1 MDVPSDFM
9 HTTMGPK
16 YPKVH
21 MALQGKLEEIM
32 VKVYPNL
39 YREFVSTDSNGSLIF
54 YVEMKKVL
62 YVIIKPAL
70 PLYLNMV

>member
-16 YPKVH
+16 EPKVH

-39 YREFVSTDSNGSLIF
+39 YRELVSTDSRGRLIF
-54 YVEMKKVL
+54 YVKMKKAL
-62 YVIIKPAL
+62 YRIIKPAL
-70 PLYLNMV
+70 PLYLNLI

>member
-16 YPKVH
+16 EPKVH

-39 YREFVSTDSNGSLIF
+39 YRELVSTDSRGRLIF
-54 YVEMKKVL
+54 YVKMKKPSTEL
-62 YVIIKPAL
+62 
-70 PLYLNMV
+70 LNPRCRSI